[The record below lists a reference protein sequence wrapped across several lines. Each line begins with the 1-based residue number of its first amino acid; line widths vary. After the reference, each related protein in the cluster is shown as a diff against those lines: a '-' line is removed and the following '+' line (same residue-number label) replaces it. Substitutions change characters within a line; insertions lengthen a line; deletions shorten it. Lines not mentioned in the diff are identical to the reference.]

1 MKKSLFVCIGILLLV
16 GCSVTTRTLK
26 KTETE
31 AVIQGIGMT
40 EFEAKEAAL
49 KEIQGIFSEYKE
61 TKPTECKQEY
71 YASGRTMGTGANQQY
86 SASGSTYYSCI
97 VFAAKK

>member
-1 MKKSLFVCIGILLLV
+1 MN
-16 GCSVTTRTLK
+16 TRTLK

-40 EFEAKEAAL
+40 EFEAREAAL
-49 KEIQGIFSEYKE
+49 KEIQGIFPEYKE
-61 TKPTECKQEY
+61 SKPTECKQEY
-71 YASGRTMGTGANQQY
+71 YASGRTTGVGANQQY

>member
-1 MKKSLFVCIGILLLV
+1 MRKNIFICVSILLFV
-16 GCSVTTRTLK
+16 GCSMNTRTLK

-40 EFEAKEAAL
+40 EFEAREAAL
-49 KEIQGIFSEYKE
+49 KEIQGIFPEYKE
-61 TKPTECKQEY
+61 SKPMECKQEY
-71 YASGRTMGTGANQQY
+71 YVSGRTMGSGANQQY

-97 VFAAKK
+97 VYAAKK